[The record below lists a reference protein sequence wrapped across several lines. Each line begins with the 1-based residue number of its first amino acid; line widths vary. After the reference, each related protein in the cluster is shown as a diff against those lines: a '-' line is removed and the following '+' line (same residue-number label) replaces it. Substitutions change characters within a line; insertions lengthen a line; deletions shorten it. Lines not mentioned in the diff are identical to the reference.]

1 MKTLACLMVVGLV
14 ILLAAS
20 TGQAQTLPSSKAA
33 VILGNPTVAPA
44 VCNEAGTSW
53 ATIFSVDM
61 RNSGSQKD
69 FLIGLS
75 GVTQLITDTLVK
87 SAGGTQDKSEAEA
100 IIRVR
105 VLVDDAVAAP
115 GEIVFDRRKQTLI
128 AKFNG
133 ICIDANGDGII
144 QYTECTTPEELELIL
159 DTQAAHHF
167 NFVSADVGTGVHTI
181 KGQACT
187 ATTGSAQAGSWS
199 ASALFGK
206 GALTVEEIRLV
217 KDAIIEQ

>member
-1 MKTLACLMVVGLV
+1 MKKLACLMVIALV

-20 TGQAQTLPSSKAA
+20 TGWAQTLPSSKAA

-87 SAGGTQDKSEAEA
+87 SAGGAKDTSEAEA

-105 VLVDDAVAAP
+105 VLVDDVEAAP
-115 GEIVFDRRKQTLI
+115 GEIVYDRRKQTLI
-128 AKFNG
+128 ARFNG
-133 ICIDANGDGII
+133 ICTDTNGDGIM
-144 QYTECTTPEELELIL
+144 QYSECTVSEELELIL
-159 DTQAAHHF
+159 DTQAAP
-167 NFVSADVGTGVHTI
+167 TG
-181 KGQACT
+181 
-187 ATTGSAQAGSWS
+187 
-199 ASALFGK
+199 
-206 GALTVEEIRLV
+206 E
-217 KDAIIEQ
+217 D